1 MGTWGTGAFENDV
14 ASDWAYGLADGGLS
28 HVSGSLH
35 AAADASD
42 FLDGDEGSEAV
53 AAAETV
59 ARLRG
64 GAWDE
69 SPHSDAVDE
78 WVHAQIG
85 EVPAD
90 LAALAAAAV
99 RRVLA
104 PGSEL
109 ADLWSE
115 AGETDA
121 AAWRRI
127 LDDLIGRLDL

>member
-1 MGTWGTGAFENDV
+1 MGTWGVGVFDNDV
-14 ASDWAYGLADGGLS
+14 ASDWTYGLGDRGLN
-28 HVSGSLH
+28 HVSESLH
-35 AAADASD
+35 AAADASE
-42 FLDGDEGSEAV
+42 FLDADEGAEAV

-69 SPHSDAVDE
+69 SPYAEAVDE
-78 WVHAQIG
+78 WVHAQTG
-85 EVPAD
+85 DVPAD

-109 ADLWSE
+109 ADLWAE
-115 AGETDA
+115 AGEADA
-121 AAWRRI
+121 GEWRRV
-127 LDDLIGRLDL
+127 LDDLIGRLDV

>member
-1 MGTWGTGAFENDV
+1 MGTWGTGAFDNDI
-14 ASDWAYGLADGGLS
+14 ASDWAYGLADGGIHL
-28 HVSGSLH
+28 VSESLH
-35 AAADASD
+35 AATDAADL
-42 FLDGDEGSEAV
+42 LDADEGAAAI

-69 SPHSDAVDE
+69 SPHSGAVDE
-78 WVHAQIG
+78 WVHAQTG

-109 ADLWSE
+109 ADLWDE
-115 AGETDA
+115 ADDA
-121 AAWRRI
+121 DATTWRRV